1 MPPCV
6 SFRSNIM
13 TRIAS
18 FAFSIAVACMSTAT
32 ADDNRQVTEI
42 EIDASI
48 DNVWKAFSTTE
59 GLKSWAAPLADVDF
73 RVGGKW
79 RTNYNAEGKLGDET
93 TIENTILSYDP
104 RRMMSIRPTKFPR
117 GFPFVEAATKT
128 WTVFY
133 FTPVTESR
141 TRVRLVG
148 LGFTD
153 SEQSRQLRSFLDQ
166 GNRQSLKQLAK
177 ALTKQREDRSK

>member
-1 MPPCV
+1 
-6 SFRSNIM
+6 M

-42 EIDASI
+42 EIDASL

-133 FTPVTESR
+133 FTPITESR

-148 LGFTD
+148 LGYTD
-153 SEQSRQLRSFLDQ
+153 SEQSQQLRAFFAE
-166 GNRQSLKQLAK
+166 GNKHSLKQLAH
-177 ALTKQREDRSK
+177 ALTKDQPGKQK